1 MTLPITDFRLLIC
14 AQLKNKSE
22 ISNWQSEMSF
32 RLFMIRVLTAT
43 PAKFTKFQTIRCR
56 LLIFC
61 RDVVA
66 ALAIRALKYNVVAWH
81 KSNLQLHSQ
90 ISNLRSEFPSLQCF
104 KNLFHH
110 FRDCPRAY
118 RAAAFANREAQTFLH
133 RNRRDQLD
141 VHLDV

>member
-1 MTLPITDFRLLIC
+1 MPLPMTVFLLLISS
-14 AQLKNKSE
+14 QLQNKTA
-22 ISNWQSEMSF
+22 IYKWPSEMSF

-43 PAKFTKFQTIRCR
+43 PAKFTKYQTIRCR

-90 ISNLRSEFPSLQCF
+90 ISNLRSEFPSL
-104 KNLFHH
+104 
-110 FRDCPRAY
+110 
-118 RAAAFANREAQTFLH
+118 
-133 RNRRDQLD
+133 
-141 VHLDV
+141 